1 MAERVSMLRKG
12 RGIGFFSA
20 SLRASRDSASALTSK
35 FYYVL
40 FVSTID
46 RKHRHVGECRGHE
59 MGPKPLPQLPT
70 IILSSFLDSSP
81 CMAFDYFDYFE
92 LRLLRVKG
100 AWPWAIQLRMF
111 SSACVSLY
119 QVPFLLRPLFIH
131 RTVFQ
136 ITGNETTLVLKSH
149 QQQDCDLLILA
160 GLLISHFRESV

>member
-1 MAERVSMLRKG
+1 MAELVTVHAKKRKG
-12 RGIGFFSA
+12 DRILSA
-20 SLRASRDSASALTSK
+20 SLRASRDSASTLTSK
-35 FYYVL
+35 FAYVL
-40 FVSTID
+40 YVSPID

-70 IILSSFLDSSP
+70 IILSSFLHSSP
-81 CMAFDYFDYFE
+81 CMAFEYFE

-136 ITGNETTLVLKSH
+136 ITGNKTTLVLKSH
-149 QQQDCDLLILA
+149 QQQDFDLLILA
-160 GLLISHFRESV
+160 GLLISQYHDSV

>member
-1 MAERVSMLRKG
+1 MLRKG

-20 SLRASRDSASALTSK
+20 SLRACRDCASALASK
-35 FYYVL
+35 FAYVL
-40 FVSTID
+40 FVSPID
-46 RKHRHVGECRGHE
+46 RKHRHAGECRGHE
-59 MGPKPLPQLPT
+59 MGPKPLPQLPA

-81 CMAFDYFDYFE
+81 CMAFDYFE

-111 SSACVSLY
+111 SSACDSLY

-149 QQQDCDLLILA
+149 QQQDCNRLILA